1 MQFFFLV
8 AVLAMITLGQQVH
21 AQDQPAPPFNLD
33 NGDAVTQVLIPT
45 IVPYIYS
52 DISPTASD
60 APLVLRLT
68 TLLTNALFDA
78 TAPYHPTAVGVY
90 TRLDRQPEAEA
101 TPRNI
106 NIAITYSVYRVM
118 NAFLPRRMDVWR
130 KIVEDLGL
138 DPDDNS
144 MDPTT
149 PVGIGNLAG
158 MGVVRGRSNDGMN
171 QLGNEYNRTFN
182 PLPYG
187 DYTGYTPVNTAH
199 KLLDPSRWQPDLQIF
214 GAGLYKIQ
222 QFVTPQYALVEP
234 YSYESPEAYSVPA
247 PLASDHSNFA
257 LYKAQADHVLR
268 VSRGLTDE
276 QKVKAELFDDKIRSL
291 GFSAIFMA
299 QSRGLSP
306 VELIQ
311 LDFLNN
317 LATFDAGIFVWQEKR
332 RWDAVRPF
340 SAIRYIYGDNYV
352 SGWAGPGKGTL
363 SLPASQWRSYLEEAD
378 HPEYP
383 SASACFCEAHAQSMR
398 RYFGSDALGYPVE
411 VKAGMSRIEP
421 GVTPAK
427 DLTVIFPTWTDFSSD
442 CGQSRV
448 WAGVHFQA
456 AVDESQAVCKVFGD
470 MAYDY
475 WTQLMDGTARP
486 RAPSDGR

>member
-1 MQFFFLV
+1 MQAFLMV
-8 AVLAMITLGQQVH
+8 IALAVGMLGQQAG
-21 AQDQPAPPFNLD
+21 AQDQAAPPFDLD
-33 NGDAVTQVLIPT
+33 NGDAVTQVLIPQ

-52 DISPTASD
+52 DISPAASD

-90 TRLDRQPEAEA
+90 TRPDRRPAAEA

-106 NIAITYSVYRVM
+106 NIATTYSVYRVM
-118 NAFLPRRMDVWR
+118 NAFLPGRTDVWR
-130 KIVEDLGL
+130 KIVADLGL
-138 DPDDNS
+138 DPNDNS
-144 MDPTT
+144 TDPTT

-158 MGVVRGRSNDGMN
+158 MGVVRGRANDGMN
-171 QLGNEYNRTFN
+171 QLGNEYNRAFN
-182 PLPYG
+182 PLPFG
-187 DYTGYTPVNTAH
+187 DYTGYTPVNTAYE
-199 KLLDPSRWQPDLQIF
+199 LVDPSRWQPDLQIF

-222 QFVTPQYALVEP
+222 QFVTPQYALVDP
-234 YSYESPEAYSVPA
+234 YSYESPEAFSVSA
-247 PLASDHSNFA
+247 PRASDHSNFA
-257 LYKAQADHVLR
+257 QYKAQADHVLY
-268 VSRGLTDE
+268 VSQRLTEE

-299 QSRGLSP
+299 KSRGLSP
-306 VELIQ
+306 IEFIQ

-340 SAIRYIYGDNYV
+340 TAIRYIYGDNYV
-352 SGWAGPGKGTL
+352 SAWGGPGEGPL
-363 SLPASQWRSYLEEAD
+363 ILPANQWRSYLEEAD

-398 RYFGSDALGYPVE
+398 RYFGSDVLGYPVE

-421 GVTPAK
+421 GVTPAE

-470 MAYDY
+470 MAYNY
-475 WTQLMDGTARP
+475 WKQLMDGTAPLRE
-486 RAPSDGR
+486 PSDGR